1 MGQMGRNSIS
11 TMKMNLVAFA
21 ISTFRFEGVVNN
33 IKRRYHETNS
43 DYTRTQMR
51 LYMNELTCGTCHG
64 YRLNDQALS
73 VRVGVSKDHISEKSQ
88 TCRSQTIWSW

>member
-1 MGQMGRNSIS
+1 MLG
-11 TMKMNLVAFA
+11 
-21 ISTFRFEGVVNN
+21 N

-73 VRVGVSKDHISEKSQ
+73 VRVGGEKGLHIGEISDLSIADHLVIQQHLS
-88 TCRSQTIWSW
+88 RSQRS